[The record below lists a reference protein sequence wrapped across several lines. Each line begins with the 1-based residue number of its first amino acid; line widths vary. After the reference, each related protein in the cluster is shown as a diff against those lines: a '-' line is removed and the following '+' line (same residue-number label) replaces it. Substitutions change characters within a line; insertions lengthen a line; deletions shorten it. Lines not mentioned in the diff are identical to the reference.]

1 MVIRDPDSLT
11 LILFGQEAHLDI
23 SVTDD
28 QWHHV
33 AITWDSRSGNYVGYK
48 DGIKFSVGNDFEKGK
63 VNNVVSYVG
72 IGHRLNVEATSS

>member
-11 LILFGQEAHLDI
+11 LVVLGKEAHLDI

-33 AITWDSRSGNYVGYK
+33 AITWSGQTGKYVGYK
-48 DGIKFSVGNDFEKGK
+48 DGIKIAANDDSELFNKDQ
-63 VNNVVSYVG
+63 VSYHVVQC
-72 IGHRLNVEATSS
+72 RLLARGRHP